1 MTFTFPREYPQSLHP
16 EGTPTIDLERS
27 PLVSMRNRAFMLK
40 RLKAIREHKRPCLES
55 CLKFLLFGVEEEE
68 LGLGPRGRQAYVDG
82 DTSDEDFT
90 AVDLRGMEGKGK
102 RVTVSLLSHHKNLA
116 EPTTIQGAFG
126 PNGKLLLF

>member
-1 MTFTFPREYPQSLHP
+1 M
-16 EGTPTIDLERS
+16 
-27 PLVSMRNRAFMLK
+27 
-40 RLKAIREHKRPCLES
+40 
-55 CLKFLLFGVEEEE
+55 KFLLFGVEEEE
-68 LGLGPRGRQAYVDG
+68 LGLDPRGRQAYVDG

-90 AVDLRGMEGKGK
+90 VADLRGMEGKGK